1 MNEKSTFWT
10 NLFILAGGIV
20 LICMHDRV
28 NLLSWAV
35 FILGV
40 LFAVPGLIGIIVAL
54 RSSARNTSVDTVNTA
69 SAAGSLLIGLI
80 MVFWPS
86 PFVAVFVYFLAT
98 VLILFGL
105 MQIWILS
112 IGGRGM
118 GLPGWLFVLPVCVI
132 ITGVVLICTPIK
144 ETQTAF
150 TLVAGIAMVCD
161 AVNGLL
167 IYQSASESR
176 HADRKYLNGTIDTI
190 DDNR

>member
-1 MNEKSTFWT
+1 MNGKSSFWT

-40 LFAVPGLIGIIVAL
+40 LFAIPGIIGLISAMRGGSGN
-54 RSSARNTSVDTVNTA
+54 SSVGTVSTA

-80 MVFWPS
+80 MIFWPA
-86 PFVAVFVYFLAT
+86 PFVSVFVYFLGA

-105 MQIWILS
+105 MQIWILVV
-112 IGGRGM
+112 GGRGM
-118 GLPGWLFVLPVCVI
+118 GWPGWLYILPVCVL
-132 ITGVVLICTPIK
+132 ITGIVLICTPIK
-144 ETQTAF
+144 ETQAIF

-167 IYQSASESR
+167 IYLTAAE
-176 HADRKYLNGTIDTI
+176 AKKLNP
-190 DDNR
+190 

>member
-1 MNEKSTFWT
+1 MNGKSSFWT

-35 FILGV
+35 FILGI
-40 LFAVPGLIGIIVAL
+40 LFAIPGLIGIIGAL
-54 RSSARNTSVDTVNTA
+54 RNSARNTSVGTVNTA

-86 PFVAVFVYFLAT
+86 PFVAVFVYFLAA

-112 IGGRGM
+112 VGGRGI
-118 GLPGWLFVLPVCVI
+118 GLPGWLYVLPVCVI
-132 ITGVVLICTPIK
+132 ITGIVLICTPIK
-144 ETQTAF
+144 ETQAVF

-167 IYQSASESR
+167 IYLSASESR
-176 HADRKYLNGTIDTI
+176 RSDRKYLKDSL

>member
-1 MNEKSTFWT
+1 MNGKSSFWT

-40 LFAVPGLIGIIVAL
+40 LFAIPGLIGLIGAM
-54 RSSARNTSVDTVNTA
+54 RGSARNGSVGTVSTA

-80 MVFWPS
+80 MIFWPD
-86 PFVAVFVYFLAT
+86 PFVSVFVYFLAA

-105 MQIWILS
+105 MQIWLLAV
-112 IGGRGM
+112 GGRGM
-118 GLPGWLFVLPVCVI
+118 RLPGWLYILPVCVL

-144 ETQTAF
+144 ETQAVF

-167 IYQSASESR
+167 IYLTAAESR
-176 HADRKYLNGTIDTI
+176 RIDAKYLKDTI
-190 DDNR
+190 DNGQ

>member
-1 MNEKSTFWT
+1 MNGKSSFWT

-20 LICMHDRV
+20 LICMPDRV

-40 LFAVPGLIGIIVAL
+40 LFAIPGIIGLISAMRGGSGN
-54 RSSARNTSVDTVNTA
+54 SSVGTVSTA

-80 MVFWPS
+80 MIFWPA
-86 PFVAVFVYFLAT
+86 PFVSVFVYFLGA

-105 MQIWILS
+105 MQIWILVV
-112 IGGRGM
+112 GGRGM
-118 GLPGWLFVLPVCVI
+118 GLPGWLYILPVCVL
-132 ITGVVLICTPIK
+132 ITGIVLICTPIK
-144 ETQTAF
+144 ETQAIF

-167 IYQSASESR
+167 IYLTAAE
-176 HADRKYLNGTIDTI
+176 AKKLNP
-190 DDNR
+190 